1 MLFRPKFCANC
12 GEKIERTEWR
22 LWTNRRFCEL
32 CATEFQF
39 QEYAPRIVVGLAV
52 VAIISSIGSYFG
64 SGTSRSETSIA
75 KQRAGEKSTTQI
87 PNASVLPPNS
97 GNNMVLANS
106 SVSPVVQ
113 ESRSFTSIP
122 QTKPMAVE
130 KPAQIVAGSETAK
143 KLAAAPAV
151 DTKAIDLPNVDAP
164 IDPAV
169 MTAGKIS
176 FILCA
181 ACHGQNGEGGQLAP
195 PLAGSDWVAGPV
207 SNLIRIQLRGLQ
219 GPITVTGKE
228 YNLQIGMAALN
239 YQTDEQIAGVL
250 TYVRNSFGNK
260 ASAVR
265 PEQVTALRSEVGK
278 PQLTV
283 GELTKP

>member
-1 MLFRPKFCANC
+1 MDPSRDNPMIRFTTFWWGIGTFFIFALLFAVIWFFNNSEPQSLEDYASKPRYITKAKIDAAQATNISVEAIESAMRVMGKQLVAN
-12 GEKIERTEWR
+12 
-22 LWTNRRFCEL
+22 
-32 CATEFQF
+32 
-39 QEYAPRIVVGLAV
+39 
-52 VAIISSIGSYFG
+52 
-64 SGTSRSETSIA
+64 
-75 KQRAGEKSTTQI
+75 
-87 PNASVLPPNS
+87 
-97 GNNMVLANS
+97 
-106 SVSPVVQ
+106 
-113 ESRSFTSIP
+113 
-122 QTKPMAVE
+122 KPMAVE

-169 MTAGKIS
+169 MAAGKIS

>member
-22 LWTNRRFCEL
+22 LWTSRRFCEL

-64 SGTSRSETSIA
+64 SGTSRNEPSIA

-130 KPAQIVAGSETAK
+130 KTVSAEPVYFCGAQTKKGTACSRRVKGNTRCFQHTGMPSMFPAD
-143 KLAAAPAV
+143 KL
-151 DTKAIDLPNVDAP
+151 K
-164 IDPAV
+164 
-169 MTAGKIS
+169 
-176 FILCA
+176 
-181 ACHGQNGEGGQLAP
+181 
-195 PLAGSDWVAGPV
+195 V
-207 SNLIRIQLRGLQ
+207 S
-219 GPITVTGKE
+219 
-228 YNLQIGMAALN
+228 
-239 YQTDEQIAGVL
+239 
-250 TYVRNSFGNK
+250 
-260 ASAVR
+260 
-265 PEQVTALRSEVGK
+265 
-278 PQLTV
+278 
-283 GELTKP
+283 